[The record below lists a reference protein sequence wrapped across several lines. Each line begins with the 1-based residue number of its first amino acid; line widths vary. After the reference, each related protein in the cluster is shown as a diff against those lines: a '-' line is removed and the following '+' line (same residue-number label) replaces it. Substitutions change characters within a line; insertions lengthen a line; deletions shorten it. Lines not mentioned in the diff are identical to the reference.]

1 MRLSLLREGLTTTA
15 ARARCE
21 LRKEAEHLPRHV
33 EASLGSETLTYGT
46 ASHFPTIHLPR
57 MTAITPPSRRFFYGW
72 IVLGAIFLIYASGT
86 IGVSTIPLLNVK
98 LRTELGLDHSQIAL
112 GPSLLFFI
120 MACLSP
126 FAGILLDTLNPKRL
140 LIVGWVAFIGALC
153 LYAQIHSFWHYM
165 AFYALY
171 ALGSVCTGVIP
182 GIYLISKWFRVHR
195 GIATGIFTV
204 GSSFG
209 GTIFPRIAGYF
220 LQTMSWQETALAMAG
235 VTAAFAVIP
244 WFFVRLTPESMNTV
258 PDGAT
263 HTNTT
268 DTASTLS
275 STATPKTNESLAD
288 AFRSLDFYL
297 ILFITAAVWFSI
309 QPLIQHLSFHLKD
322 IGVEPSK
329 AGAISST
336 LFFCSIF
343 GKLFF
348 GWLSDYAD
356 KKNILLIATLNLATG
371 AFLVRQTSF
380 IPEEWLLY
388 TAAVVYGLG
397 FSGSFTM
404 VQLLVAERYSASTS
418 FGKILGFVTTADSFA
433 VVVGVWLLGV
443 LRTNQG
449 SYTSAFGIMV
459 AAPLVA
465 TACVLVLKQLS
476 RPSMR

>member
-1 MRLSLLREGLTTTA
+1 
-15 ARARCE
+15 
-21 LRKEAEHLPRHV
+21 
-33 EASLGSETLTYGT
+33 
-46 ASHFPTIHLPR
+46 
-57 MTAITPPSRRFFYGW
+57 MTATMQPRRFFYGW

-86 IGVSTIPLLNVK
+86 IGVTTIPLLNVK
-98 LRTELGLDHSQIAL
+98 LRTELGLDHAQIAL

-126 FAGILLDTLNPKRL
+126 FAGIFLDTLNPKRL
-140 LIVGWVAFIGALC
+140 LIIGWVSFIGALC
-153 LYAQIHSFWHYM
+153 LYSQIHSFWQYM
-165 AFYALY
+165 VFYGLY

-220 LQTMSWQETALAMAG
+220 MQTMSWQETALAMAG

-244 WFFVRLTPESMNTV
+244 WLFVRLTPESMNTV
-258 PDGAT
+258 PDGGDARSGA
-263 HTNTT
+263 HTPN
-268 DTASTLS
+268 S
-275 STATPKTNESLAD
+275 SKPAPAAAPKTDETLAD

-297 ILFITAAVWFSI
+297 ILLITAAVWFSI

-433 VVVGVWLLGV
+433 VVAGVSLLGF
-443 LRTNQG
+443 LRTSQG
-449 SYTSAFGIMV
+449 SYTFAFGIMV

-465 TACVLVLKQLS
+465 MLCVLALKQLS
-476 RPSMR
+476 RSAVVKS